1 MEMKRC
7 KKALA
12 LLLTLLITLLLVS
25 GAIAGAVE
33 LEIEQK
39 IIPSAGEQQPKP
51 HSEMQDGEVYAYTRV
66 TGDPLPSTE
75 FTVEMNAIGRQYR
88 VETVE
93 SRRYNIV
100 LLLDVSNSME
110 GTRMTN
116 MVTAAN
122 NAAKALVGN
131 GNKIA
136 AVTFASGTVNER
148 SLSTRD
154 IEFYQTTKGS
164 DSQKDYVKI
173 SLRQDRNQG
182 GTNIQKALR
191 AGYSILKEAYDI
203 EADDDK
209 AVPVI
214 ILLSDGAPTYYVDD
228 IDATGTTRGAGSE
241 SAAVNVAYTIAQA
254 AYYKVLMPELEIF
267 TIPFALDPNDSD
279 TKFANATLNPT
290 DANIAPIYATTYK
303 YDSRGRVT
311 STTPGFGDTW
321 AEALQKVN
329 DSDIRAQMTKDYV
342 TGSYSATNS
351 AQSLSQALQS
361 AIVHMQGYN
370 PIAETKGPD
379 GKLTD
384 SSYLTAQYQI
394 GKGFALAGNTMTV
407 RYGGTDYTFEK
418 SGSQYV
424 YKPDNVNVPNAAIAK
439 LELRVT
445 DSGLVEWKI
454 PASVLPVIPA
464 GGDAQYPVDPITLRF
479 KLAFDLE
486 TPDLE
491 PETYPTSTSCTYT
504 FTPVKDNPYYYT
516 SETQVETFVKT
527 TYYETQFQLLSDNQP
542 SFSFAD
548 SKAGLASG
556 YVPLGQASRSS
567 TQKKT
572 DGEPEKVAIKYSN
585 TNYAFDNF
593 TKLTATASFRY
604 DGDSLPTSSASGYS
618 VTSFKDGNGTSYSDA
633 RVTDVSGSSWNN
645 NRTITVSYD
654 YSGGQPRRSLV
665 FQDVSF
671 SRQSSSASVSAK
683 VERVKTT
690 FLIIF
695 TRTDY
700 YVTQID
706 SKDLNPKQSI
716 GENGGTININ
726 DGAEYVFGKVSDAA
740 YNSDGFATVTATK
753 YYDFYHAVSNVQAA
767 YYTAQSSV
775 TGPLPSSFTESG
787 NTLTVVIGGAVE
799 AAYTKGTN
807 VQFAKN
813 DMGGYTVEQK
823 IGGTTQ
829 VITYAKSN
837 DIVTKTVQ
845 EFYLRNGIDQ
855 QSGKVSL
862 ASNPVG
868 AIKLKDAKKAADEVA
883 REVGAEVTLK
893 STYNSEFTM
902 VTLRNEAE
910 VYLYF
915 TVTKPV
921 GNLAFTLD
929 TSNAGLLKSAK
940 VLQVDF
946 RNGSGYTK
954 LGSAIPGS
962 VEPGEYRIK
971 YLVEFNKPAANLKA
985 TMLRFD
991 TMTFTWEGHDGLLA
1005 HHPDYVNQ
1013 QVRVSFDTTMGH

>member
-110 GTRMTN
+110 GTRLSN
-116 MVTAAN
+116 MIAAAN

-136 AVTFASGTVNER
+136 AVSFATYTEIER
-148 SLSTRD
+148 ELSTKD
-154 IEFYQTTKGS
+154 IEFYKGS
-164 DSQKDYVKI
+164 GETITSTKDKI
-173 SLRQDRNQG
+173 GINLRSNRDYG
-182 GTNIQKALR
+182 GTNIQRALR

-203 EADDDK
+203 EADDEK

-214 ILLSDGAPTYYVDD
+214 ILLSDGAPTYYFND
-228 IDATGTTRGAGSE
+228 IDSTGSVRGDGTAS
-241 SAAVNVAYTIAQA
+241 SASHAAYTIAQA
-254 AYYKVLMPELEIF
+254 AYYKVLMPELQFF
-267 TIPFALDPNDSD
+267 TIPFALDPGDSD

-290 DANIAPIYATTYK
+290 DANISKI
-303 YDSRGRVT
+303 D
-311 STTPGFGDTW
+311 GFQTQWNNAVNTVAKQYGD
-321 AEALQKVN
+321 
-329 DSDIRAQMTKDYV
+329 QMTKEYV
-342 TGSYSATNS
+342 TASYSAENS
-351 AQSLSQALQS
+351 AESLSRALQS

-370 PIAETKGPD
+370 PITETVGSD
-379 GKLTD
+379 GKLTE
-384 SSYLTAQYQI
+384 SSYLRAQYQI
-394 GKGFALAGNTMTV
+394 GKGYVLAGSTMSV
-407 RYGGTDYTFEK
+407 LYNGTEYTFVK
-418 SGSQYV
+418 SGENYV
-424 YKPDNVNVPNAAIAK
+424 YQPKNNPNSLIGK
-439 LELRVT
+439 LKLRVT

-454 PASVLPVIPA
+454 PASVLPCIPS
-464 GGDAQYPVDPITLRF
+464 GGDAQYPVDPIVLRF
-479 KLAFDLE
+479 KLAFDLN
-486 TPDLE
+486 TPDLK

-504 FTPVKDNPYYYT
+504 FWPAQNNPHYY
-516 SETQVETFVKT
+516 SGETQMQSFTAT
-527 TYYETQFQLLSDNQP
+527 AHYATQFQLIDANKP
-542 SFSFAD
+542 SFSIAD

-572 DGEPEKVAIKYSN
+572 DGELEKVEIRYSN

-940 VLQVDF
+940 VLQVDL

>member
-75 FTVEMNAIGRQYR
+75 FTVELAAIGQQFRE
-88 VETVE
+88 ETVIQ
-93 SRRYNIV
+93 RRYNIV

-110 GTRMTN
+110 GTRLSN
-116 MVTAAN
+116 MIAAAN

-136 AVTFASGTVNER
+136 AVSFATYTEIER
-148 SLSTRD
+148 ELSTKD
-154 IEFYQTTKGS
+154 IEFYKGS
-164 DSQKDYVKI
+164 GETITSTKDKI
-173 SLRQDRNQG
+173 GINLRSNRDYG
-182 GTNIQKALR
+182 GTNIQRALR

-203 EADDDK
+203 EADDEK

-214 ILLSDGAPTYYVDD
+214 ILLSDGAPTYYFND
-228 IDATGTTRGAGSE
+228 IDSTGSVRGDGTAS
-241 SAAVNVAYTIAQA
+241 SASHAAYTIAQA
-254 AYYKVLMPELEIF
+254 AYYKVLMPELQFF
-267 TIPFALDPNDSD
+267 TIPFALDPGDSD

-290 DANIAPIYATTYK
+290 DANISKI
-303 YDSRGRVT
+303 D
-311 STTPGFGDTW
+311 GFQTQWNNAVNTVAKQYGD
-321 AEALQKVN
+321 
-329 DSDIRAQMTKDYV
+329 QMTKEYV
-342 TGSYSATNS
+342 TASYSAENS
-351 AQSLSQALQS
+351 AESLSRALQS

-370 PIAETKGPD
+370 PITETVGSD
-379 GKLTD
+379 GKLTE
-384 SSYLTAQYQI
+384 SSYLRAQYQI
-394 GKGFALAGNTMTV
+394 GKGYVLAGSTMSV
-407 RYGGTDYTFEK
+407 LYNGTEYTFVK
-418 SGSQYV
+418 SGENYV
-424 YKPDNVNVPNAAIAK
+424 YQPKNNPNSLIGK
-439 LELRVT
+439 LKLRVT

-454 PASVLPVIPA
+454 PASVLPCIPS
-464 GGDAQYPVDPITLRF
+464 GGDAQYPVDPIVLRF
-479 KLAFDLE
+479 KLAFDLN
-486 TPDLE
+486 TPDLK

-504 FTPVKDNPYYYT
+504 FWPAQNNPHYY
-516 SETQVETFVKT
+516 SGETQMQSFTAT
-527 TYYETQFQLLSDNQP
+527 AHYATQFQLIDANKP
-542 SFSFAD
+542 SFSIAD

-572 DGEPEKVAIKYSN
+572 DGELEKVEIRYSN

-604 DGDSLPTSSASGYS
+604 DGKSLPTSSASGYS

-633 RVTDVSGSSWNN
+633 LVTGVSGSSWNN
-645 NRTITVSYD
+645 NRTITVWYD
-654 YSGGQPRRSLV
+654 YSDGQPRRSIV
-665 FQDVSF
+665 FENVSF
-671 SRQSSSASVSAK
+671 TKRTSIDVQVTIQRTGRNSSNYVY
-683 VERVKTT
+683 T
-690 FLIIF
+690 
-695 TRTDY
+695 
-700 YVTQID
+700 VTQID
-706 SKDLNPKQSI
+706 GKAPDK
-716 GENGGTININ
+716 TITLDKN
-726 DGAEYVFGKVSDAA
+726 DSFFNYNSEKYTLPDKVSKLS
-740 YNSDGFATVTATK
+740 YSSGFANVTASKPTNTH
-753 YYDFYHAVSNVQAA
+753 YTSAEVSAI
-767 YYTAQSSV
+767 YYTAQNSITV
-775 TGPLPSSFTESG
+775 PAPCVFDKRG
-787 NTLTVVIGGAVE
+787 NTLTVVINNAVE
-799 AAYTKGTN
+799 ATYTAGPN
-807 VQFAKN
+807 VKIAEN
-813 DMGGYTVEQK
+813 DNGGYTITE
-823 IGGTTQ
+823 INGGTVQ
-829 VITYAKSN
+829 IITYIKNSATVAKA
-837 DIVTKTVQ
+837 VQ
-845 EFYLRNGIDQ
+845 VFAYRNGLDSATGQVTIQ
-855 QSGKVSL
+855 
-862 ASNPVG
+862 SNPTG
-868 AIKLKDAKKAADEVA
+868 AIKLKDPKKAADEVA

-915 TVTKPV
+915 KVTKPV

-946 RNGSGYTK
+946 RNGGGYTK